1 MLCGELLLECQVES
15 ECINGRHRITAVVY
29 AESNGAAAQF
39 GGVSG
44 VVLPGLQ
51 VLNVDIELQCLHT
64 DSGYEGLVEVI
75 GQLHVA
81 DAEETA
87 VFDVVFGIQVVD
99 GVLRIQQGLGV
110 ACARPMPAVH
120 ALFHEVELAPVVV
133 VPCAEYL
140 VAALSHH
147 VDAEFPVL
155 IVYAETKLFPLRWPQ
170 ANQADK
176 DEACNY
182 TSAGFQ
188 NKKGY

>member
-1 MLCGELLLECQVES
+1 MYKWQA
-15 ECINGRHRITAVVY
+15 RITAVVY

-155 IVYAETKLFPLRWPQ
+155 IVYAEGDAVGNIRGGVAYHSTVGSGDFAVAVHVL
-170 ANQADK
+170 
-176 DEACNY
+176 E
-182 TSAGFQ
+182 FQ
-188 NKKGY
+188 VARCDGGQRVFR